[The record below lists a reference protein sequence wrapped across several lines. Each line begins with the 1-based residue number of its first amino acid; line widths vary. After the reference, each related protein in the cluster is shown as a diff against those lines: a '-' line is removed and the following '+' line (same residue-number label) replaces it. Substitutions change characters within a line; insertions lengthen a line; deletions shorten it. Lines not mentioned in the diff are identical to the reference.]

1 MFSGKNLTIK
11 TKGNKTMN
19 KTQEY
24 ENFYDFS
31 SQFFNNQECE
41 ICHKFF
47 KELAIMDEP
56 GEFEVCKKCW
66 DKAHKR
72 K

>member
-1 MFSGKNLTIK
+1 
-11 TKGNKTMN
+11 MN

-41 ICHKFF
+41 ISHKFF

-66 DKAHKR
+66 DKAHKS